1 MGKRELLKNS
11 CWLLDRSV
19 LVALTLNGHTHH
31 EASKIWFSK
40 SVRKFATCA
49 VTQGTLLRMTMTLD
63 RHSRSH
69 HAWTIL
75 QQLVDHPFHEFW
87 EEGFSYLKINPRL
100 IQGHRQVTD
109 AWLVELARKRK
120 GKLATLDIA
129 LAQMYP
135 KEVELI
141 AG

>member
-1 MGKRELLKNS
+1 MKEV
-11 CWLLDRSV
+11 CWLLDGSV
-19 LVALTLNGHTHH
+19 LINLALDHQAHSEQSH
-31 EASKIWFSK
+31 RWFSRNVK
-40 SVRKFATCA
+40 KFSTCS
-49 VTQGTLLRMTMTLD
+49 VTQGTLLRLHMQFCLD
-63 RHSRSH
+63 HSAVQ
-69 HAWTIL
+69 AWKSL
-75 QQLVDHPFHEFW
+75 RKFVDHPFHEFW
-87 EEGFSYLKINPRL
+87 EEGFSYLEINPRL